1 MTVVTK
7 ELSFWTK
14 GETDMVDITTEVQGE
29 LSDVKVKNGI
39 VVLFIPGSTGGLI
52 TIEHE
57 PGLVSDFK
65 KAMEKMIPQGI
76 EYAHNMRWHDGNGHS
91 HIRASLI
98 GSSLTVPFQHKKL
111 LLGTWQQ
118 IALVDFDLHPRS
130 RKVVMQII
138 GE

>member
-1 MTVVTK
+1 MTIITK

-14 GETDMVDITTEVQGE
+14 GETDVIDITTEVQGE
-29 LSDVKVKNGI
+29 LSEVKVKNGI

-57 PGLVSDFK
+57 PGLISDFK
-65 KAMEKMIPQGI
+65 KAMEKVAPQHL
-76 EYAHNMRWHDGNGHS
+76 EYAHNLRWHDGNGHS
-91 HIRASLI
+91 HIRSSLI
-98 GSSLTVPFQHKKL
+98 GSSLTIPFKNKKL

-118 IALVDFDLHPRS
+118 IALVDFDIHPRS
-130 RKVVMQII
+130 RKLVMQIM

>member
-1 MTVVTK
+1 MAIVMK

-14 GETDMVDITTEVQGE
+14 GETDIIDITTEIQGE
-29 LSDVKVKNGI
+29 LSDAKVKSGI

-57 PGLVSDFK
+57 PGLISDFK
-65 KAMEKMIPQGI
+65 KAMGKLVPQEL
-76 EYAHNMRWHDGNGHS
+76 EYAHNLRWHDGNGHS
-91 HIRASLI
+91 HIRSSVI
-98 GSSLTVPFQHKKL
+98 GSSLTIPFQNKKL

-130 RKVVMQII
+130 RKLIMQII

>member
-1 MTVVTK
+1 MAVVTK
-7 ELSFWTK
+7 DLSFWTK
-14 GETDMVDITTEVQGE
+14 GETDIIDITTEIQGE
-29 LSDVKVKNGI
+29 LSDSKVKNGI

-57 PGLVSDFK
+57 PGLISDFK
-65 KAMEKMIPQGI
+65 STMEKMIPQGI
-76 EYAHNMRWHDGNGHS
+76 EYSHNMRWHDGNGHS
-91 HIRASLI
+91 HIRSSVV
-98 GSSLTVPFQHKKL
+98 GSSLTIPFQGKKL

-130 RKVVMQII
+130 RKVIMQII

>member
-1 MTVVTK
+1 MTVITK

-14 GETDMVDITTEVQGE
+14 GETDIIDITTEVQGE
-29 LSDVKVKNGI
+29 LSEVKIKNGI

-65 KAMEKMIPQGI
+65 NSMENLIPQGI
-76 EYAHNMRWHDGNGHS
+76 EYSHNMRWHDGNGHS
-91 HIRASLI
+91 HIRSSI
-98 GSSLTVPFQHKKL
+98 VGSSLTIPFQHKKL

>member
-1 MTVVTK
+1 MAVVTK
-7 ELSFWTK
+7 DLSFWTK
-14 GETDMVDITTEVQGE
+14 GETDIIDITTEIQGE
-29 LSDVKVKNGI
+29 LSDSKVKNGI

-57 PGLVSDFK
+57 PGLISDFK
-65 KAMEKMIPQGI
+65 NAMEKMIPQGI
-76 EYAHNMRWHDGNGHS
+76 EYSHNMRWHDGNGHS
-91 HIRASLI
+91 HIRSSVV
-98 GSSLTVPFQHKKL
+98 GSSLTIPFQNKKL

-130 RKVVMQII
+130 RKVIMQII